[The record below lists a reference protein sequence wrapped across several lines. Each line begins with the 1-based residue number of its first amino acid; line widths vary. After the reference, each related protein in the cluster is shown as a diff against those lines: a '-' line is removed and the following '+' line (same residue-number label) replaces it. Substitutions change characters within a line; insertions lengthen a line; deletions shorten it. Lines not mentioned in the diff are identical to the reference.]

1 MAMLLGDIDPKAD
14 AAVRETWRATFG
26 GDFDTRWKQALHD
39 GFVQGAAAAVT
50 VNVPDAKRAAAATSG
65 EGLDIVFRPDPT
77 IWDGQFA
84 NVGWLQ
90 ELPKPLTT
98 LTWGNVI
105 AVSPALAKRIGASN
119 GDHVEATV
127 GDRRVVGPAWIMP
140 GQADNTI
147 ALYLGYG
154 RKRAGRVGD
163 GLGYDAYDVQPA
175 DQPWLAKGSLRKVEE
190 LRDAGGHA
198 AASPHGRVR
207 FRARGLLPSIRRC
220 PNLRRSEA
228 SIPSGIRRKPPGA
241 W

>member
-1 MAMLLGDIDPKAD
+1 MLAGAKD
-14 AAVRETWRATFG
+14 AAAE
-26 GDFDTRWKQALHD
+26 L
-39 GFVQGAAAAVT
+39 
-50 VNVPDAKRAAAATSG
+50 SG

-105 AVSPALAKRIGASN
+105 TISPALAKQIGASN

-140 GQADNTI
+140 GQADNTV

-175 DQPWLAKGSLRKVEE
+175 GSAMAREGKPAQGRWLRNAR
-190 LRDAGGHA
+190 GHA
-198 AASPHGRVR
+198 VTPSYGRV
-207 FRARGLLPSIRRC
+207 
-220 PNLRRSEA
+220 
-228 SIPSGIRRKPPGA
+228 
-241 W
+241 